1 MSGSKAKAWLEIS
14 MKRLL
19 RGTCSSPVTWTRT
32 PPRNSARRQNWLSMK
47 RKYALGFST
56 IFFGSTNSVDTKSTS
71 RNSSTSPASIPT
83 VSSGNCHR
91 QARVENPL
99 IAY

>member
-1 MSGSKAKAWLEIS
+1 

-56 IFFGSTNSVDTKSTS
+56 NFFGSTNSVDTKSTGQHP
-71 RNSSTSPASIPT
+71 R
-83 VSSGNCHR
+83 R
-91 QARVENPL
+91 QQRELPQAGKG
-99 IAY
+99 